1 MIDKFQIKIRNFNYL
16 LFLVLTISC
25 NKTKVELPYAYD
37 ENELNLEMNASERFL
52 DKEISK
58 GFLPNQVIWSSDN
71 VDLNGDGNN
80 DNIKVVVFDEFF
92 FNSKKEDET
101 DFFKAKIFINNLSQD
116 YVFNWTRNSY
126 WYKEGTKFEIID
138 FDKTDKY
145 KEFIISQKEQYDEDP
160 STIKTIFRYF
170 GNNLLTKSTIESQ
183 GYNGGNLKLI
193 DNNKFTIQHCRNPK
207 IIGTYALSNF
217 FIKKT
222 DMIEEAFNPNTFVAC
237 PFVYLKSGEKFIY
250 KGEIIRN
257 LIGKES
263 ESMQKLEI
271 GTLDKGIVTIRIKEE
286 KNEISYINSIYF
298 EINNKLYL
306 PKTIKSKASLLQKN
320 DDKYLVLKKGEFID
334 LVYDLDLK
342 SNIKIISKG
351 YYIPIKN

>member
-1 MIDKFQIKIRNFNYL
+1 MKRNIFISFFTL
-16 LFLVLTISC
+16 AIIFLMGC
-25 NKTKVELPYAYD
+25 NKSKVETTFLYD
-37 ENELNLEMNASERFL
+37 ESQLNQEKNLTERFVQ
-52 DKEISK
+52 KEAFE
-58 GFLPNQVIWSSDN
+58 GFLPEQIIFSSDN
-71 VDLNGDGNN
+71 VDLNGDGIN
-80 DNIKVVVFDEFF
+80 DNIKVVVFDDGF
-92 FNSKKEDET
+92 FNSKVNANNGDNEFG
-101 DFFKAKIFINNLSQD
+101 FFKAKIFINNTSQD
-116 YVFNWTRNSY
+116 FIFLSVKNSY
-126 WYKEGTKFEIID
+126 WFKEGTKFEIID

-145 KEFIISQKEQYDEDP
+145 KEFIISQKEQEEEDP
-160 STIKTIFRYF
+160 STITTIFRYF

-193 DNNKFTIQHCRNPK
+193 DNNKFTIQHSRNPK
-207 IIGTYALSNF
+207 IIGTYSLSNF

-222 DMIEEAFNPNTFVAC
+222 DMIEEVFNPNTFVAC

-263 ESMQKLEI
+263 ESIQKLEI
-271 GTLDKGIVTIRIKEE
+271 GTLDKGIVTLRIREE

-306 PKTIKSKASLLQKN
+306 PKTKKSNATLLQKN

-334 LVYDLDLK
+334 LVYDLKIK
-342 SNIKIISKG
+342 SKIKIISKG
-351 YYIPIKN
+351 YYVPN